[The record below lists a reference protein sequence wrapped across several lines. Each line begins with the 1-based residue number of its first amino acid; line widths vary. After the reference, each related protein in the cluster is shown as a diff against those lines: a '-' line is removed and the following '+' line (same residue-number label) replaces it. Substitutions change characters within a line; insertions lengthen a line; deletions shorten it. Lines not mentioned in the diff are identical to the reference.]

1 MTDAP
6 DFIWGYLPFWIS
18 MYVLSAVAWTCLA
31 RFLLGFFVH
40 HDSRNY
46 IWRGF
51 RFLTDWVVL
60 TTRFLTPAMIP
71 GLAIPVLA
79 FVWVFVLR
87 AFVAIMLLQVGM
99 VPMLRSAG

>member
-18 MYVLSAVAWTCLA
+18 MYALSAVAWTCLA
-31 RFLLGFFVH
+31 RFLLGFFVAP
-40 HDSRNY
+40 DSRNY

-51 RFLTDWVVL
+51 RFLTDWAVL
-60 TTRFLTPAMIP
+60 ATRMVTPGLIP

-87 AFVAIMLLQVGM
+87 AAVAIVLLQVGM

>member
-6 DFIWGYLPFWIS
+6 DFLWGYLPFWIS

-31 RFLLGFFVH
+31 RFLLGFFVS

-51 RFLTDWVVL
+51 RILTDWIVL
-60 TTRFLTPAMIP
+60 TTR
-71 GLAIPVLA
+71 
-79 FVWVFVLR
+79 FVLR